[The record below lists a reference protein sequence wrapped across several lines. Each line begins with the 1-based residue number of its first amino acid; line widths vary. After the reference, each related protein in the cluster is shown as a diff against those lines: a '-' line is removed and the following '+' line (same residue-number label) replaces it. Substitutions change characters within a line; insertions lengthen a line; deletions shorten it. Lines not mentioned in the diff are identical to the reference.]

1 MKPRSKQQTDELPK
15 PKIFDIIV
23 SMKSKLTNLF
33 NEALPAI
40 PLVVAAVALTTLIFW
55 MEADQS
61 KRLAARSQQTQRV
74 VYVYVENPSDQAN
87 DQLASYHSKAN
98 TPAKRNL
105 KRATFNRFRRAFHYR

>member
-1 MKPRSKQQTDELPK
+1 MKPRSKQQTELPK
-15 PKIFDIIV
+15 PKVFDIMS

-40 PLVVAAVALTTLIFW
+40 PIVVATVALTALIFW

-61 KRLAARSQQTQRV
+61 KRLAERSQQIQRV
-74 VYVYVENPSDQAN
+74 VYVYAENPSTTTD
-87 DQLASYHSKAN
+87 DQLASYHTNAN

-105 KRATFNRFRRAFHYR
+105 RRATFNRFRRAFHHR